1 MARHLEVGS
10 DPHHPSTRVI
20 ELRPKDLE
28 ALGERGAFVREGF
41 LGQARSLAAREEIA
55 QLATALHPAQ
65 VGRGGARRNIA
76 ERGDEIA
83 WLDDGA
89 GGPGLAALRARF
101 DDLGAA
107 LTHQAYLGLRRRE
120 IQVARYPG
128 DGARYARH
136 RDTFRDAAGP
146 QRRVTAI
153 VYLNAGWIP
162 AHGGLLRLYLPGGP
176 LDVAP
181 RLDRLVVFLS
191 ERVEHE
197 VLPAYAPRWAVTA
210 WFYGP

>member
-10 DPHHPSTRVI
+10 EPHHPSTRVI

-41 LGQARSLAAREEIA
+41 LGQAR
-55 QLATALHPAQ
+55 

-89 GGPGLAALRARF
+89 GGPGLAALRTRF